1 MFRKTT
7 KLKKAFKAATGG
19 IYDAYKPLP
28 TDIGQL
34 GGNTAFGQ
42 TGDSLSAPPK
52 IAVQQDNTNYT
63 QQYALKGAQVGAS
76 LMAVNPV
83 VGVVAAGVGATVG
96 AIGGA
101 LKESK
106 AKAQNRDLVRSATD
120 QQIIQNKAWNN
131 DSINL
136 AKQNDMRNSQMMKR
150 NSIGNK
156 TSFYGDYNIAKKG
169 MKVTKADDGYFSNN
183 GLDINEVNPS
193 VPPSLLDY
201 QKNQPVGSRPIA
213 SAGEVNFGATTP
225 AGSNENTYKPKS
237 FRSARVAPKLSNAG
251 AYANAGMQ
259 LADAVM
265 SYSQP
270 TTGYMYRAKN
280 GMRLSKGGSLES
292 MSSDTAKIKGP
303 SHANGGVDVTEV
315 AGSPNGETLEAEGKE
330 TMKDTPESTMIFSA
344 SLKLPGSDKTFAQ
357 AHEMIATQKGKIEK
371 KMANYAKEPRLDNK
385 TAITALGYKNAS
397 LEKQENMLF
406 ELQQQL
412 NGNHSNE
419 ENTGMAKK
427 GMNVFK
433 SAKGSDYIKS
443 GTSVLGGAL
452 QYYNLE
458 NRVRQNQKARSTAVD
473 QIAGLSIPQ
482 QKRLDNVTIDYAR
495 NDVARADVNTQ
506 LQNFRNTIGAGT
518 SGNQLGSALTG
529 LYGKGLEQNASLI
542 QDQENAKV
550 AAKNATTTA
559 NLEINSQ
566 NNQNSYQSSLMRM
579 ERDKDVI
586 NDRANLTTD
595 YNKEH
600 SEYVTDNFRKEAFAD
615 KSLAYQYAGLS
626 TGNQTYL
633 QSLELSPEHWQ
644 SNSNRA
650 LGSFKK
656 GGNIMKNKCG
666 GKLVKAGIGAKL
678 HKDCGCK

>member
-7 KLKKAFKAATGG
+7 KLKKAFKAAQGG

-28 TDIGQL
+28 TDIGQM

-42 TGDSLSAPPK
+42 TGNSLAAPPK

-63 QQYALKGAQVGAS
+63 QEYAMKGAQAGAS

-83 VGVVAAGVGATVG
+83 VGVVAAGVGATAG

-101 LKESK
+101 IKESK
-106 AKAQNRDLVRSATD
+106 AKGQNRDLMRGAAD
-120 QQIIQNKAWNN
+120 QQVIQNRAWNN

-136 AKQNDMRNSQMMKR
+136 AKQKDMRNSQMMKR
-150 NSIGNK
+150 SGIVNK
-156 TSFYGDYNIAKKG
+156 ASFYGDYNLAKKG

-183 GLDINEVNPS
+183 
-193 VPPSLLDY
+193 SLGVEEY
-201 QKNQPVGSRPIA
+201 GNRRPI
-213 SAGEVNFGATTP
+213 SSSSEVNFGTQVVP
-225 AGSNENTYKPKS
+225 PPIEENKPVRTKS
-237 FRSARVAPKLSNAG
+237 KLFSAQNAG
-251 AYANAGMQ
+251 AYANAGLQ
-259 LADAVM
+259 IADAVM
-265 SYSQP
+265 SYNQP

-280 GMRLSKGGSLES
+280 GMRLSKGGSLEP
-292 MSSDTAKIKGP
+292 MSSDTVKIKGP

-330 TMKDTPESTMIFSA
+330 TMKDTPDSTMIFSA

-357 AHEMIATQKGKIEK
+357 VHEALATQKGKIEK
-371 KMANYAKEPRLDNK
+371 KMAKYAEEPRLDNK
-385 TAITALGYKNAS
+385 TAITALGYKNVNLAN
-397 LEKQENMLF
+397 QENMLF
-406 ELQQQL
+406 ELQQQM

-427 GMNVFK
+427 GMKVFK
-433 SAKGSDYIKS
+433 SAKGSEYIKS
-443 GTSVLGGAL
+443 GTSLLSGAL

-458 NRVRQNQKARSTAVD
+458 NRVRQNQKARSKAVD
-473 QIAGLSIPQ
+473 QIAGLTIPE
-482 QKRLDNVTIDYAR
+482 QKRLDNITIDYAR

-506 LQNFRNTIGAGT
+506 LQNFRNTIGANT
-518 SGNQLGSALTG
+518 SGNQLGAALTG

-542 QDQENAKV
+542 QDQENARV

-566 NNQNSYQSSLMRM
+566 NNQNAYQSSLMRM

-595 YNKEH
+595 YNAEH
-600 SEYVTDNFRKEAFAD
+600 SAYVTDNFRKEALAD

-626 TGNQTYL
+626 TDNQAYL
-633 QSLELSPEHWQ
+633 QSLGLSPEHWQ
-644 SNSNRA
+644 NPANRA

-666 GKLVKAGIGAKL
+666 GKLVKAGNGAKL